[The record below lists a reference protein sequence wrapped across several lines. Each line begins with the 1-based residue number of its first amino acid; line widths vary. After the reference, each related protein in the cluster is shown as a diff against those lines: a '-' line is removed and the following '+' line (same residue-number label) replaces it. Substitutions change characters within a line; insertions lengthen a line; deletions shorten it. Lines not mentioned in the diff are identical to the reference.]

1 MAKKNRRKKEEIAED
16 CCFVCKDGGLLM
28 VCEYKDCLKA
38 YHTHCVGRDDS
49 FVETGYRW
57 TCGWHSCFICHKTS
71 KFQCFCCPKA
81 VCGRCI
87 CDSEFACVRGKKGFC
102 NHCVQ
107 LAKLIEENVD
117 VDIDGV
123 KIDFR
128 DRDTY
133 EFFFKEYWQ
142 IIKEKEGLTSK
153 HLHSADSL
161 LKKNRNYRGGSDSNE
176 TGEGEGDDDLFEEE
190 EDEESHLIVSDYED
204 QNDKVENKAVGK
216 RKRSMGKISVKKKK
230 EKSKKK
236 EFVGWASRSL
246 LEFLASISKDSTKEL
261 SQYDVSTIIT
271 DYCREQKLFDPSKK
285 KKVICDERL
294 QSLLGRKS
302 VNKNGIYNL
311 LTAHFAEN
319 FQQSEEDEFGCSSEE
334 RDESVLL
341 PSKRQR
347 KLNSDG
353 KSSKELTPVVTP
365 VVKRSCFASII
376 VENIKLVYLKR
387 SLVEELLKQPETF
400 EGKVMG
406 SFVRIKSDPN
416 DYLQKN
422 THQLVQVKGMKRAST
437 NGETL
442 LQVSNR
448 PKDVSICRLS
458 DDNFSKE
465 ECDDLLQRVKDGL
478 LRKLTVWS
486 ESLLENLLSTGG
498 NLEMKE

>member
-1 MAKKNRRKKEEIAED
+1 
-16 CCFVCKDGGLLM
+16 M
-28 VCEYKDCLKA
+28 V
-38 YHTHCVGRDDS
+38 
-49 FVETGYRW
+49 
-57 TCGWHSCFICHKTS
+57 
-71 KFQCFCCPKA
+71 
-81 VCGRCI
+81 
-87 CDSEFACVRGKKGFC
+87 
-102 NHCVQ
+102 
-107 LAKLIEENVD
+107 
-117 VDIDGV
+117 VDIQV

-236 EFVGWASRSL
+236 DFVGWASRSL

-422 THQLVQVKGMKRAST
+422 THQLVQVKGNCLN
-437 NGETL
+437 NGY
-442 LQVSNR
+442 
-448 PKDVSICRLS
+448 
-458 DDNFSKE
+458 
-465 ECDDLLQRVKDGL
+465 
-478 LRKLTVWS
+478 KL
-486 ESLLENLLSTGG
+486 
-498 NLEMKE
+498 